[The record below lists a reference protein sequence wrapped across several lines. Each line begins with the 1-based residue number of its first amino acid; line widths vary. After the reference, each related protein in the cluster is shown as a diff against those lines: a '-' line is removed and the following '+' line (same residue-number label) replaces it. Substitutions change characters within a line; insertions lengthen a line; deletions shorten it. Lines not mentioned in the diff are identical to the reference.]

1 MKKMLELILL
11 FHNYI
16 DQKRYFIDNMQSNA
30 QDNHNEHQNVQG
42 MLLKKREIVFQDE
55 KERRSW
61 NLSVISQD
69 KEEINKLPNT
79 SCMG

>member
-11 FHNYI
+11 FHSYI

-42 MLLKKREIVFQDE
+42 MLLKKREIV
-55 KERRSW
+55 
-61 NLSVISQD
+61 
-69 KEEINKLPNT
+69 
-79 SCMG
+79 